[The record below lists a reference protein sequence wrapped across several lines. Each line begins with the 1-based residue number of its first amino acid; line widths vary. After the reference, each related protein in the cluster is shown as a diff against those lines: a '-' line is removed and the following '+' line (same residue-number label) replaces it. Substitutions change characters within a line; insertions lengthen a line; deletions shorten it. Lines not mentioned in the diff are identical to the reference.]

1 MNRGPRGYFPSIAL
15 GELDEI
21 DDSGKQQT
29 VSHQGLAGESHTGV
43 YRPQMF
49 GMSSHPPKGS
59 TGVVVSAGGERSR
72 AVFIGGEHDDY
83 RPTGLNDGECK
94 LYDSAENVIFLAKK
108 NGISVSASEGG
119 VSVKTSQGDVT
130 IDAKGNVYVSAK
142 GKVYLGTSDGSGASP
157 VMTQAGPSS
166 KVYAAV

>member
-1 MNRGPRGYFPSIAL
+1 MNRGPRGYFPSVAL

-29 VSHQGLAGESHTGV
+29 VSHQGLAGEIHTGV

-49 GMSSHPPKGS
+49 GLSSHPPKGS

-72 AVFIGGEHDDY
+72 SVFIGGEHDDH
-83 RPTGLNDGECK
+83 RPTGLNEGECK
-94 LYDSAENVIFLAKK
+94 LYDSAGNVIFLGAK
-108 NGISVSASEGG
+108 NGVTFTISKGDVSISTKSGDVKVSAS
-119 VSVKTSQGDVT
+119 
-130 IDAKGNVYVSAK
+130 GNVYVSAK

-166 KVYAAV
+166 KVYATV